1 MNREL
6 AAEILTEY
14 YKQAVALA
22 KHANR
27 LVEESYL
34 ETCRSIGKTE
44 QFMQFRYCYWQAKKA
59 QYRRLHTKRDRY
71 SAGSKR
77 GRRR

>member
-14 YKQAVALA
+14 YNALA
-22 KHANR
+22 KHTNR

-34 ETCRSIGKTE
+34 ETCRAIGKTE

-59 QYRRLHTKRDRY
+59 QCRRLHTKRVRY

>member
-1 MNREL
+1 MNREM
-6 AAEILTEY
+6 AAEILIEY

-22 KHANR
+22 KHVNR

-44 QFMQFRYCYWQAKKA
+44 QFMQQAKKA

>member
-1 MNREL
+1 MKYLFGARNSSTSIDWTTIE
-6 AAEILTEY
+6 
-14 YKQAVALA
+14 
-22 KHANR
+22 ANS

-34 ETCRSIGKTE
+34 ETCRAVGKTE
-44 QFMQFRYCYWQAKKA
+44 LFMQFEYCYWQAKKA
-59 QYRRLHTKRDRY
+59 QYRRLHIKRDRY